1 MLAEYDRSLHSV
13 ITCAQKCSMQGHEI
27 FIIKFPHSSL
37 CSFNTVYDEC
47 GPNIILTLYTIEIS
61 TLLKCF

>member
-1 MLAEYDRSLHSV
+1 
-13 ITCAQKCSMQGHEI
+13 MQGHEI

-61 TLLKCF
+61 TLLKRF